1 MELYDPEKH
10 RAKIEEIDIDDDQQ
24 LEREVKDLLD
34 WSDNLDYAEYAKYWF
49 TLSTSEPS
57 NKFAHS
63 TMKESKTKPV
73 FLT

>member
-1 MELYDPEKH
+1 MEEYDPDKH
-10 RAKIEEIDIDDDQQ
+10 RGRVDEIDIDDEEE

-57 NKFAHS
+57 KKFHQSSKAAS
-63 TMKESKTKPV
+63 TNVV